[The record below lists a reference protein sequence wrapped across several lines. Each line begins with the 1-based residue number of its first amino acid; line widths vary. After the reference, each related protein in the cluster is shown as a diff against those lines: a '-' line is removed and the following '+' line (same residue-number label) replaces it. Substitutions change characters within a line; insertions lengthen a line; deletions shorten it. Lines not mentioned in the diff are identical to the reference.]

1 MIPLLI
7 KLILKKIGTRH
18 LILGHPQRIEEPLRR
33 KRSKKICKRKPFV
46 SKKIDAFT
54 QVSQFQKE
62 ETRRELLYTNV
73 GLVLK
78 FGLFIVFATSLI
90 NLGLASHQRVNRNL
104 ELSYL
109 LEKESS
115 KLHKLRLRFDEMFTN
130 GGEQSFFK
138 EQDQW
143 ITPNSVRVIWR

>member
-1 MIPLLI
+1 MA
-7 KLILKKIGTRH
+7 KVEKVESKEQKT
-18 LILGHPQRIEEPLRR
+18 E
-33 KRSKKICKRKPFV
+33 KSSKKINKSNSSVNEKV
-46 SKKIDAFT
+46 DAFT
-54 QVSQFQKE
+54 KVSEFQKE
-62 ETRRELLYTNV
+62 EVRRELLYSNV
-73 GLVLK
+73 GLILK
-78 FGLFIVFATSLI
+78 FGLFIVFATSLM

-109 LEKESS
+109 LEKESK

>member
-1 MIPLLI
+1 M
-7 KLILKKIGTRH
+7 GQ
-18 LILGHPQRIEEPLRR
+18 PQRIEEPCRR
-33 KRSKKICKRKPFV
+33 KRSRKIRKSISSV
-46 SKKIDAFT
+46 SKKVDAFT
-54 QVSQFQKE
+54 KVSEFQKE
-62 ETRRELLYTNV
+62 EIRRELLYSHV
-73 GLVLK
+73 GLILK
-78 FGLFIVFATSLI
+78 FGLFIVFATSLV

-109 LEKESS
+109 LEKES
-115 KLHKLRLRFDEMFTN
+115 KKHQKLRLRFDEMFTN

>member
-1 MIPLLI
+1 M
-7 KLILKKIGTRH
+7 GNFH
-18 LILGHPQRIEEPLRR
+18 LILGQPQRIEEPLKRERSR
-33 KRSKKICKRKPFV
+33 KIRKSIP
-46 SKKIDAFT
+46 SAKKKIDTFSK
-54 QVSQFQKE
+54 VSEFQKE
-62 ETRRELLYTNV
+62 EVRRELLYSYV
-73 GLVLK
+73 GLILK
-78 FGLFIVFATSLI
+78 FGLLIVFATSLV

-109 LEKESS
+109 LEKESR
-115 KLHKLRLRFDEMFTN
+115 KLHKLRLRFDEIFTN

>member
-1 MIPLLI
+1 M
-7 KLILKKIGTRH
+7 KKIVTF
-18 LILGHPQRIEEPLRR
+18 LFNLGQSQRIEEPFRR
-33 KRSKKICKRKPFV
+33 RRLKKIRKCNTSV
-46 SKKIDAFT
+46 NKKIDAFT
-54 QVSQFQKE
+54 QVSEFQKAE
-62 ETRRELLYTNV
+62 IRRELLYSHV
-73 GLVLK
+73 GLILK
-78 FGLFIVFATSLI
+78 FGLFIVFATSLV

-109 LEKESS
+109 LEKESK
-115 KLHKLRLRFDEMFTN
+115 KLHKLRLSFDEMFTN

>member
-1 MIPLLI
+1 M
-7 KLILKKIGTRH
+7 
-18 LILGHPQRIEEPLRR
+18 GHPQRIEVPFRR
-33 KRSKKICKRKPFV
+33 RRSKKICKSKPLV
-46 SKKIDAFT
+46 NKKIDAFT
-54 QVSQFQKE
+54 QVSEFQRE
-62 ETRRELLYTNV
+62 EVMRELLYTNV
-73 GLVLK
+73 GLILK
-78 FGLFIVFATSLI
+78 FGLFIVFATSLV
-90 NLGLASHQRVNRNL
+90 NLGIASHQRVNRNL

-109 LEKESS
+109 LDKESK

>member
-1 MIPLLI
+1 M
-7 KLILKKIGTRH
+7 GQ
-18 LILGHPQRIEEPLRR
+18 PQRIEEPFRR
-33 KRSKKICKRKPFV
+33 KRSKKINKRNPSV
-46 SKKIDAFT
+46 NKKIDAFT
-54 QVSQFQKE
+54 QVSEFQKE
-62 ETRRELLYTNV
+62 AVRRELLYSNV
-73 GLVLK
+73 GLILK
-78 FGLFIVFATSLI
+78 FGLFIVFATSLL

-109 LEKESS
+109 LEKQSK

>member
-1 MIPLLI
+1 M
-7 KLILKKIGTRH
+7 GQ
-18 LILGHPQRIEEPLRR
+18 PQRIEEPFRR
-33 KRSKKICKRKPFV
+33 KRSIKIRKRIPSV
-46 SKKIDAFT
+46 NKKIDAFT
-54 QVSQFQKE
+54 QVSEFQKE
-62 ETRRELLYTNV
+62 EVRRELLYSYM
-73 GLVLK
+73 GLILK
-78 FGLFIVFATSLI
+78 FGLFILFATSLV

-109 LEKESS
+109 LEKESR
-115 KLHKLRLRFDEMFTN
+115 KLQKLRLRFDEIFTN

>member
-1 MIPLLI
+1 MEYF
-7 KLILKKIGTRH
+7 H
-18 LILGHPQRIEEPLRR
+18 LILGQPQRIEEQIRR
-33 KRSKKICKRKPFV
+33 NHSKKIRNSYPSV
-46 SKKIDAFT
+46 NRKIDAFT

-62 ETRRELLYTNV
+62 ELRRELLYSYIA
-73 GLVLK
+73 LIFK
-78 FGLFIVFATSLI
+78 FGLLVVFATSLV

-109 LEKESS
+109 LKKESK
-115 KLHKLRLRFDEMFTN
+115 KLHRLRLRFDEMFTN

>member
-1 MIPLLI
+1 MGQPL
-7 KLILKKIGTRH
+7 
-18 LILGHPQRIEEPLRR
+18 QIEEPCRR
-33 KRSKKICKRKPFV
+33 RRSKKIGKSIP
-46 SKKIDAFT
+46 SANKKIDAFT
-54 QVSQFQKE
+54 QVSEFQKE
-62 ETRRELLYTNV
+62 EVKRELLYGYV
-73 GLVLK
+73 GLFLK
-78 FGLFIVFATSLI
+78 FGLFIVFATSLF

-109 LEKESS
+109 LEKESK

-130 GGEQSFFK
+130 GGEQHFFK